1 MASGYAGAR
10 TPAAAGGYR
19 RLCWLALLLTRTIE
33 VTCGDTWPDLRRELD
48 RLKLDTSTS
57 ALPAMDKSV
66 AGVVAGRI
74 LGAEEGGVHVPRHV
88 GWTPLQCRWSRRSQ
102 WPMGTVAPKV
112 FWSWPGRQVAALLLV
127 EILRSPRA
135 RAPALG
141 LARSLAR
148 QLAGRPAP
156 PSARVGVSAT
166 AWRVTVVEECGM
178 GAADILVRRV
188 ETALALPNRAQ
199 PLAKR

>member
-1 MASGYAGAR
+1 
-10 TPAAAGGYR
+10 
-19 RLCWLALLLTRTIE
+19 
-33 VTCGDTWPDLRRELD
+33 
-48 RLKLDTSTS
+48 
-57 ALPAMDKSV
+57 
-66 AGVVAGRI
+66 
-74 LGAEEGGVHVPRHV
+74 
-88 GWTPLQCRWSRRSQ
+88 
-102 WPMGTVAPKV
+102 MGTVAPKV